1 MAGNLKDGWWVVSI
15 ASLAFITWYA
25 VRGWRMGALRTLLWV
40 AGFAFGLLLAAR
52 YAGAAAGLLGKTIPG
67 SAREAIA
74 FVVIVLA
81 VMVVVDI
88 LNAVLQRFLHS
99 TPLTT
104 LNRSAGA
111 MLGIVKGVLIVALVG
126 VLLAI
131 LPLPS
136 TVVQT
141 YARSGVVQGS
151 TEFGGVLINLV
162 KDRLPEPAKAFL
174 SEARSTYVE
183 RMRVVLPPP
192 GNTAVP
198 RVP

>member
-1 MAGNLKDGWWVVSI
+1 MTGNLKDGWWVVSI
-15 ASLAFITWYA
+15 ASLALIVWYA

-40 AGFAFGLLLAAR
+40 AGFAFGLFLAAR
-52 YAGAAAGLLGKTIPG
+52 YARTASGVMGKTVPG

-74 FVVIVLA
+74 FVVIILA
-81 VMVVVDI
+81 AMVVVDI
-88 LNAVLQRFLHS
+88 LTAALQRLLRS

-104 LNRSAGA
+104 LNRTAGA
-111 MLGIVKGVLIVALVG
+111 LLGIVKGVLIVALVG

-131 LPLPS
+131 LPFPS
-136 TVVQT
+136 SVAQT

-151 TEFGGVLINLV
+151 TEFGSVLVDLV
-162 KDRLPEPAKAFL
+162 KDRLPEPARAFL
-174 SEARSTYVE
+174 AEARATYGE
-183 RMRVVLPPP
+183 RMRVVPPP

>member
-1 MAGNLKDGWWVVSI
+1 MTGNLQDGWWVVSI

-40 AGFAFGLLLAAR
+40 AGFAFGLFLAAR
-52 YAGAAAGLLGKTIPG
+52 YAGGVSGLLGKTIPG

-88 LNAVLQRFLHS
+88 LNAVLDKFLRS
-99 TPLTT
+99 TPLTS
-104 LNRSAGA
+104 LNRAAGA
-111 MLGIVKGVLIVALVG
+111 LLGIVKGVLIVGLVG

-136 TVVQT
+136 TVART

-151 TEFGGVLINLV
+151 TEFGGVLVDLV
-162 KDRLPEPAKAFL
+162 KDRLPEPARAFL
-174 SEARSTYVE
+174 AEARSTYIE
-183 RMRVVLPPP
+183 RMRIVSPRP